1 MKINNGLTQKNSRKI
16 AELLNQLLANEYVL
30 YTKTLNYHWNVTGPQ
45 FGPLHKLFND
55 QYEQLLTIA
64 DDVAERIRALGEHAH
79 ATLTE
84 FIAQTTINEFPA
96 KFPKAMQMIADLVDS
111 HEIVIRS
118 LRPIVDASAQI
129 NDMGTNNFVSELLE
143 QHEKIAWMLR
153 AHLE

>member
-1 MKINNGLTQKNSRKI
+1 MKLNNGLTRKNCQKIS
-16 AELLNQLLANEYVL
+16 ALLNQLLANEYVL
-30 YTKTLNYHWNVTGPQ
+30 YTKTLNYHWNVTGPH

-55 QYEQLLTIA
+55 QYEQLLSIA

-79 ATLTE
+79 ATLADFAALASVPE
-84 FIAQTTINEFPA
+84 HPKKLLPA
-96 KFPKAMQMIADLVDS
+96 LQMIADLVYS

-118 LRPIVDASAQI
+118 LRPLVEVSDKL

-143 QHEKIAWMLR
+143 KHEKIAWMLR